1 MFEKVSH
8 GCDLVFFRK
17 NRTPP
22 LIYTRTN
29 FAYRPSYNMIAVKLE
44 NETTVLIRATGG
56 SKYQLVDE
64 WQYIGEKDEYQQQG
78 KYYSYTCRSINSS
91 PTNRKGKDPI
101 TGKLMWE
108 RVKTHKI
115 MDLW

>member
-1 MFEKVSH
+1 MFEKISH

-17 NRTPP
+17 NRNPP
-22 LIYTRTN
+22 LIYTRTS
-29 FAYRPSYNMIAVKLE
+29 FAYRPTYNMIAVKLE

-64 WQYIGEKDEYQQQG
+64 WQYIGEKDEYEKNG

-91 PTNRKGKDPI
+91 PTNGKRKDPI

-115 MDLW
+115 ID